1 MTMTLGQS
9 ILMIIAVV
17 MATVTTRV
25 LPFIIFPANK
35 KPPRYVQYLGEV
47 LPSAVIGLLVI
58 YCLKDVSF
66 FSGSY
71 GLPEMISIS
80 CIAAFYLWKKNSLAC
95 ILLGTIIYMV
105 LVQFVF
111 VA

>member
-1 MTMTLGQS
+1 MTMTVGQS
-9 ILMIIAVV
+9 VLIIVAVV
-17 MATVTTRV
+17 MATVMTRV

-35 KPPRYVQYLGEV
+35 KPPRYIQYLGKV

-66 FSGSY
+66 FSGAY
-71 GLPEMISIS
+71 GLPEMLSIS
-80 CIAAFYLWKKNSLAC
+80 CIVAFYLWTKNSLAC
-95 ILLGTIIYMV
+95 IFLGTVVYMA